1 MTVKTKQM
9 IKISQLV
16 NPHFKKMWTTTRP
29 YVIAKGG
36 RGSFKSS
43 TISLKLLTMLKKQ
56 AQLGHK
62 VNVVCIRENTVN
74 LRDSVYGQI
83 CWAIDMLNKS
93 MNLNIRFHQCASPIF
108 HRAVRF
114 IFTAMTS
121 LRN

>member
-1 MTVKTKQM
+1 MITKTKRV

-16 NPHFKKMWTTTRP
+16 NPHFKKLWSTQRP
-29 YVIAKGG
+29 YIIAKGG

-62 VNVVCIRENTVN
+62 ANVVCIRENTVN

-83 CWAIDMLNKS
+83 CWAIDMLNMTDEFKYS
-93 MNLNIRFHQCASPIF
+93 VSPMRITHISSGSAF
-108 HRAVRF
+108 YFYRW
-114 IFTAMTS
+114 
-121 LRN
+121 